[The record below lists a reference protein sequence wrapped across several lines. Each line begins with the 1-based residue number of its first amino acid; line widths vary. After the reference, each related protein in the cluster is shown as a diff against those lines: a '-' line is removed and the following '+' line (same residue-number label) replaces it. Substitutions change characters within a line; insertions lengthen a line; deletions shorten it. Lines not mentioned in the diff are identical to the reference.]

1 MSSPLRHAILSPS
14 RLRWVLLTF
23 LVALLVPLAA
33 LIWHAYGQLKWEAFH
48 QYRGSAE
55 TLTRQVDVGL
65 VQMIETAE
73 ARSFLD
79 YEFANAASGA
89 APGVFERSPLAAF
102 PVRNDVAGTIGYF
115 QVGPGGEFSTPLLPR
130 ESAAESVSVNES
142 ELDQRT
148 EVATLL
154 QQILSDN
161 RLVEPR
167 PGDQVGADDLAAELV
182 AGAGAKSEAD
192 YASVSHRLRQD
203 EDEGTASRASFRDAD
218 TGRLDTQLAF
228 DRLNE
233 APATASSEAY
243 LADSEA
249 DSVLE
254 ERAVSNRVSD
264 LNLDSA
270 YEQKSAQLEAKKQE
284 QTLSTGPART
294 RGKRKEL
301 TTISEQRPESAGSG
315 APAPATIKTFESE
328 IDPYEFSMLDS
339 GHFVLF
345 RRVWREGERYIQGL
359 VLDQGAFISEAI
371 AGPFQTTALP
381 ELGSLLVAYQGEV
394 LDTLREQ
401 RDRDYFSSTRGL
413 SGNLLYRA
421 RLSSPFD
428 GLELIFSL
436 DRLPPGPGAPV
447 LVWVSLVLLGVL
459 GVGFFVLYRTGLAQ
473 LELNRKQQ
481 DFVSAVSHE
490 LKTPIT
496 SIRMYAEML
505 REGWADEEKKQSYY
519 TYIQDESERLSRLVN
534 NVLQLARLT
543 RNEAPLSLKPMR
555 AGKLLD
561 MVQSKTQSHCD
572 AAGFTMVVNCSP
584 ENAEAALLADEDS
597 FLQIMINL
605 LDNAFKFSDKAEL
618 KQVDVACQRK
628 NKQVSFSVRDYG
640 PGIPT
645 DQLKAIF
652 QLFYRTESELT
663 RETVGTGIGLA
674 IVHQLTQAMGGTVDV
689 INQTPGV
696 LFRVTFPLAQDE
708 RSG

>member
-1 MSSPLRHAILSPS
+1 M
-14 RLRWVLLTF
+14 LTF

-55 TLTRQVDVGL
+55 TLTRQIDVGL
-65 VQMIETAE
+65 IGMIETAE

-79 YEFANAASGA
+79 YEFAAP
-89 APGVFERSPLAAF
+89 APGTTLGVLERSPLAAF
-102 PVRNDVAGTIGYF
+102 PVRGDVSGTLGYF
-115 QVGPGGEFSTPLLPR
+115 QVGPQGEFSSPLLPDQA
-130 ESAAESVSVNES
+130 AAESVALRED
-142 ELDQRT
+142 ELNQRT
-148 EVATLL
+148 EVAAML

-167 PGDQVGADDLAAELV
+167 PGDQVAADDLSAELV
-182 AGAGAKSEAD
+182 ADAGTQSEAD
-192 YASVSHRLRQD
+192 YASVSRRLRQR
-203 EDEGTASRASFRDAD
+203 EDESTVSQTTFRDEEAE
-218 TGRLDTQLAF
+218 GLNTQLAF
-228 DRLNE
+228 DQLNQATPDLSEYE
-233 APATASSEAY
+233 ASPEDDAA
-243 LADSEA
+243 
-249 DSVLE
+249 LE
-254 ERAVSNRVSD
+254 EHAVSNRVSD

-270 YEQKSAQLEAKKQE
+270 YEQKSAQLEARKQE
-284 QTLSTGPART
+284 PAVSSSPARA

-301 TTISEQRPESAGSG
+301 TTIPEPLEESAVSGSST
-315 APAPATIKTFESE
+315 PATIRTFESE
-328 IDPYEFSMLDS
+328 IDSYEFSMLDS

-345 RRVWREGERYIQGL
+345 RRVWREGERFIQGL
-359 VLDQGAFISEAI
+359 VLDQSAFIDQAI

-381 ELGSLLVAYQGEV
+381 AMGSLLVAYQGEV

-401 RDRDYFSSTRGL
+401 RGRDYFSSTSDL
-413 SGNLLYRA
+413 TGNLLYRA

-447 LVWVSLVLLGVL
+447 LAWVSLVLLAIL

-519 TYIQDESERLSRLVN
+519 SYIQDESERLSRLVN

-543 RNEAPLSLKPMR
+543 RNDAPLSLKPMR
-555 AGKLLD
+555 ADELLEL
-561 MVQSKTQSHCD
+561 VKSKTQSHCD
-572 AAGFTMVVNCSP
+572 SAGFEMTVDCSP
-584 ENAEAALLADEDS
+584 EAAEARLLADEDS

-605 LDNAFKFSDKAEL
+605 LDNAFKFAHKAEV
-618 KQVDVACQRK
+618 KRVDIACRRRDGQI
-628 NKQVSFSVRDYG
+628 SFSVRDYG
-640 PGIPT
+640 PGIPG

-652 QLFYRTESELT
+652 QLFYRTENELT